1 MFIKCNRYFTL
12 YFPINKKQEIM
23 KFVSVEGFAIVK
35 VFQIYSIIVFKNV
48 LQDGRV

>member
-12 YFPINKKQEIM
+12 HFPINKKQDIM

-48 LQDGRV
+48 FMKTRW